1 MIRSSISALVLDNGR
16 RVLLRL
22 GGRFYQVTQEEL
34 RKLLGLPPGPP
45 GLGIT
50 IDSDRLHLEFPA
62 DHQTAEI
69 SAAQLQRRLLKK
81 TALKA

>member
-34 RKLLGLPPGPP
+34 RKFLGLPPGPP

-50 IDSDRLHLEFPA
+50 IDGDRLHLEFPA